1 MKNRNV
7 KRYLVGSALFLH
19 SLLLPMFIA
28 ATARAEG
35 GMSPGEVIEH
45 QVVEGDNL
53 SLMAG
58 YYYKD
63 PRQWR
68 KIYSLNGDVIDDP
81 DVILP
86 GATVKVAADPSRQWD
101 IPYRDFLSRV
111 FD

>member
-7 KRYLVGSALFLH
+7 EGYVIGSTFFLL
-19 SLLLPMFIA
+19 SLLLPTSFE
-28 ATARAEG
+28 ATAWAAG
-35 GMSPGEVIEH
+35 GMSSGEVIEH
-45 QVVEGDNL
+45 QVVEGDSF

-68 KIYSLNGDVIDDP
+68 KIYSLNSDSIDDP
-81 DVILP
+81 NVILP
-86 GATVKVAADPSRQWD
+86 GTTVKVAADLSRQWD